1 MANLDTALAT
11 QAAPW
16 LRGPG
21 FTMADAIWG
30 IGLYRIQWLGHA
42 PLWEPHP
49 RVRDYAYHLYDRPSL
64 RDAVINWPTPQPPS
78 PHTLG
83 N

>member
-1 MANLDTALAT
+1 MANLDAAIAT

-16 LRGPG
+16 LRGPD

-30 IGLYRIQWLGHA
+30 IGLYRIQWVGPA

-49 RVRDYAYHLYDRPSL
+49 RIRDYAYRLYDRPSL
-64 RDAVINWPTPQPPS
+64 REAIIN
-78 PHTLG
+78 
-83 N
+83 